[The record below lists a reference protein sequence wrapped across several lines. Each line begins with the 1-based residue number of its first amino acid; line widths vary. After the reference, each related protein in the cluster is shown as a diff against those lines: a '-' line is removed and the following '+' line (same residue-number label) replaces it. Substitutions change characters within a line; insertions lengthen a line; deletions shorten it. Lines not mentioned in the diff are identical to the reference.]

1 MSNQNRR
8 HILGL
13 YGERVAAN
21 YLSTLGY
28 ELVEKN
34 FHSRAGE
41 IDLILRDKD
50 AWVFVEVK
58 TRNSHSH
65 ESGLEAIDENK
76 LAKLRRTIADWL
88 QARGITAG
96 RIRLEAISV
105 AVNAGKVSF
114 DHIKQVG

>member
-1 MSNQNRR
+1 MPNQNRR

-13 YGERVAAN
+13 YGEQAAAN
-21 YLSTLGY
+21 YLTNLGY

-34 FHSRAGE
+34 FQSRAGE
-41 IDLILRDKD
+41 IDLILRDQD

-65 ESGLEAIDENK
+65 ESGLEAIDGNK
-76 LAKLRRTIADWL
+76 VAKLRRTIADWL
-88 QARGITAG
+88 QTRGVTSG
-96 RIRLEAISV
+96 RIRLEAVSV
-105 AVNAGKVSF
+105 LLNSGKVSF